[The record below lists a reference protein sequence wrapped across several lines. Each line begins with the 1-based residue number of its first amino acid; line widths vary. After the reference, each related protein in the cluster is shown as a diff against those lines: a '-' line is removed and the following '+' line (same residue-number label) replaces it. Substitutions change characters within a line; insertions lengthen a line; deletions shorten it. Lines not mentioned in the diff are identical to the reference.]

1 MDIPG
6 VNSYGGGL
14 ATKTYG
20 KQTLEQA
27 DFMNLLMKELQ
38 YQDPM
43 EPMDSKE
50 FTVQLTQFSSL
61 EALENMNSTMRD
73 VLAYQQSMQNAT
85 VTNLIGKSVKVS
97 GNGAYLNGTAE
108 MDFNLEDDAV
118 SVKITIMNEAGKVV
132 RSDDLEAQNAGSG
145 SYVWDGKDD
154 LGNEMTMGNYTFD
167 VEAIDLE
174 GNPVNVI
181 TKSLGRVTDIA
192 FEDGMTYLVLDGN
205 KRVFLSDIESVG
217 L

>member
-6 VNSYGGGL
+6 VNSYDGP
-14 ATKTYG
+14 ATKTFG
-20 KQTLEQA
+20 KQSLDQT

-38 YQDPM
+38 YQDPTN
-43 EPMDSKE
+43 PMDSKE

-61 EALENMNSTMRD
+61 EALENMNSTMKD

-85 VTNLIGKSVKVS
+85 VTNLIGKSVKVA

-118 SVKITIMNEAGKVV
+118 SLKIIIKNEAGKVV

-167 VEAIDLE
+167 VEALDIE
-174 GNPVNVI
+174 GNPVNVT

>member
-1 MDIPG
+1 MDIQG
-6 VNSYGGGL
+6 VNSYDGP
-14 ATKTYG
+14 ATKTFG
-20 KQTLEQA
+20 KQTLDQT

-38 YQDPM
+38 YQDPTN
-43 EPMDSKE
+43 PMDSKE

-61 EALENMNSTMRD
+61 EALENMNSTMKD

-108 MDFNLEDDAV
+108 MDFNLDDDAV
-118 SVKITIMNEAGKVV
+118 SLKIIIKNEAGKVV
-132 RSDDLEAQNAGSG
+132 RSQDLEAQNAGSG

-154 LGNEMTMGNYTFD
+154 LGQDMPMGNYTFD
-167 VEAIDLE
+167 VEAFDIED
-174 GNPVNVI
+174 NPVNVT

>member
-1 MDIPG
+1 MEIPG
-6 VNSYGGGL
+6 VNSYDGP
-14 ATKTYG
+14 ATKTFG
-20 KQTLEQA
+20 KQTLDQA
-27 DFMNLLMKELQ
+27 DFMNILMKELQ
-38 YQDPM
+38 YQDPTN
-43 EPMDSKE
+43 PMDSKE

-61 EALENMNSTMRD
+61 EALENMNSTMKD
-73 VLAYQQSMQNAT
+73 VLAFQQSMQNAT

-108 MDFNLEDDAV
+108 MDFNLDDDAV
-118 SVKITIMNEAGKVV
+118 SAKIIIKNEAGKVV
-132 RSDDLEAQNAGSG
+132 RSQDLEALNAGSG

-154 LGNEMTMGNYTFD
+154 LGEDMPMGNYTFD
-167 VEAIDLE
+167 VEAYDIE
-174 GNPVNVI
+174 GNPVNVT

-192 FEDGMTYLVLDGN
+192 FEDAMTYLVLDGN

>member
-1 MDIPG
+1 MDIQG
-6 VNSYGGGL
+6 VNSYDGP
-14 ATKTYG
+14 ATKTFG
-20 KQTLEQA
+20 KQSLDQV

-38 YQDPM
+38 YQDPTN
-43 EPMDSKE
+43 PMDSKE

-61 EALENMNSTMRD
+61 EALENMNNTMED

-85 VTNLIGKSVKVS
+85 VTNLIGKSVKVA

-118 SVKITIMNEAGKVV
+118 SLKIIIKNETGKVV
-132 RSDDLEAQNAGSG
+132 RSQDLEAHNAGSG

-154 LGNEMTMGNYTFD
+154 FGNEMTMGNYTFD
-167 VEAIDLE
+167 VEAIDFE
-174 GNPVNVI
+174 GNPVNAI
-181 TKSLGRVTDIA
+181 TKSLGRVTNIA
-192 FEDGMTYLVLDGN
+192 FDDGMTYLVLDGN

>member
-1 MDIPG
+1 MVIPG
-6 VNSYGGGL
+6 VNSYDGP
-14 ATKTYG
+14 ATKTFG
-20 KQTLEQA
+20 KQTLDQT

-38 YQDPM
+38 YQDPTN
-43 EPMDSKE
+43 PMDSKE

-61 EALENMNSTMRD
+61 EALENMNSTMKD
-73 VLAYQQSMQNAT
+73 VLAFQQSMQNAT

-108 MDFNLEDDAV
+108 MDFNLDDDAV
-118 SVKITIMNEAGKVV
+118 SAKIIIKNEAGKVV
-132 RSDDLEAQNAGSG
+132 RSQDLEALNAGSG

-154 LGNEMTMGNYTFD
+154 LGEDMPMGNYTFD
-167 VEAIDLE
+167 VEAYDIE
-174 GNPVNVI
+174 GNPVNVT

>member
-1 MDIPG
+1 MVIPG
-6 VNSYGGGL
+6 VNSIGEN
-14 ATKTYG
+14 TQTQTYG
-20 KQTLEQA
+20 KQTLKQA
-27 DFMNLLMKELQ
+27 DFMHILLTELSH
-38 YQDPM
+38 QDPTN
-43 EPMDSKE
+43 PMDSKE

-61 EALENMNSTMRD
+61 EALENMNGTMED
-73 VLAYQQSMQNAT
+73 LLAYQQSMQNAT

-108 MDFNLEDDAV
+108 MDFNLDDDAV
-118 SVKITIMNEAGKVV
+118 SSRIIIKNEAGMVV

-145 SYVWDGKDD
+145 SYVWDGQND
-154 LGNEMTMGNYTFD
+154 LGEDMPMGNYTFD
-167 VEAIDLE
+167 VEALDIE
-174 GNPVNVI
+174 GNPVNVT

-192 FEDGMTYLVLDGN
+192 FEDGMTYLVLDGS

>member
-6 VNSYGGGL
+6 VNSYDGP
-14 ATKTYG
+14 ATKTFG
-20 KQTLEQA
+20 KQSLDQT

-38 YQDPM
+38 YQDPTN
-43 EPMDSKE
+43 PMDSKE

-61 EALENMNSTMRD
+61 EALENMNSTMKD

-118 SVKITIMNEAGKVV
+118 SLKIIIKNEAGKVV
-132 RSDDLEAQNAGSG
+132 RSADLEAQNAGSG
-145 SYVWDGKDD
+145 SYEWDGKDD

-167 VEAIDLE
+167 VEALDIE
-174 GNPVNVI
+174 GNPVSTT